1 MRRSSAL
8 VVAGFCLFPTV
19 LPAQGLDRPV
29 FEHESDGQAA
39 NCSAGTVMGLRADGD
54 GFLAV
59 RSGPGSD
66 FRKLGELSNGDRV
79 TIFGAE
85 GDWLAVLVPG
95 GRIDQADACQR
106 VGSRRQISGA
116 GLGWAHRNWIGDIIP

>member
-1 MRRSSAL
+1 MA
-8 VVAGFCLFPTV
+8 CLAPGI
-19 LPAQGLDRPV
+19 LPAQGLDRAI

-66 FRKLGELSNGDRV
+66 FRKLGEVRNGDRV
-79 TIFGAE
+79 TILDAE
-85 GDWLAVLVPG
+85 GEWLAILVPG

-106 VGSRRQISGA
+106 VGPRRQVSGP
-116 GLGWAHRNWIGDIIP
+116 GLGWVHGNWIGDIIP